1 MVYLPT
7 FTINL
12 GQMQVN
18 IPYIEHL
25 GLYVYIYI
33 EDYTT
38 RFHRSYKKTIIED
51 TNGSKYEQISK
62 ITCY

>member
-1 MVYLPT
+1 
-7 FTINL
+7 
-12 GQMQVN
+12 MQVN

-25 GLYVYIYI
+25 GIYVYIYI

-38 RFHRSYKKTIIED
+38 RFHRGYKKTIIDED